1 MSKVIQVL
9 AEMANN
15 TECQS
20 DAAIEALVTAANL
33 NATTAEAI
41 LAKDVTSLERQ
52 LDVRTDI
59 YCAVFPAD
67 DEDDKEDKD
76 KDDTDSSEKISNIA
90 IGF

>member
-15 TECQS
+15 AECQS

-52 LDVRTDI
+52 LDVRLNLVCGI
-59 YCAVFPAD
+59 LPAD
-67 DEDDKEDKD
+67 DEDDSED